1 MVHPGQRAPPPRE
14 DIGRS
19 RPADVFTLPPLTL
32 VGLTIT
38 DVEDLDWASC
48 QSVGKAAWFLGQA
61 NTVPC
66 LRHRAI
72 TERRHKASN
81 STAVFVLY
89 SVLVREI
96 DRFHY
101 ALVAGTLA
109 FLILAVALVALGA
122 SLGVAL
128 LAVAAAPFVVVIGY
142 ETLGHQHEA
151 SALERLAITT
161 GTPAT

>member
-81 STAVFVLY
+81 STRMGTMHLAA
-89 SVLVREI
+89 EK
-96 DRFHY
+96 
-101 ALVAGTLA
+101 AGAQKPLA
-109 FLILAVALVALGA
+109 KI
-122 SLGVAL
+122 S
-128 LAVAAAPFVVVIGY
+128 P
-142 ETLGHQHEA
+142 
-151 SALERLAITT
+151 S
-161 GTPAT
+161 

>member
-1 MVHPGQRAPPPRE
+1 MLRTRIVLVHPGQRA
-14 DIGRS
+14 
-19 RPADVFTLPPLTL
+19 TLPPLTL

-81 STAVFVLY
+81 STH
-89 SVLVREI
+89 LVVDA
-96 DRFHY
+96 DRSTENDGGLNPPTH
-101 ALVAGTLA
+101 
-109 FLILAVALVALGA
+109 
-122 SLGVAL
+122 
-128 LAVAAAPFVVVIGY
+128 
-142 ETLGHQHEA
+142 HEG
-151 SALERLAITT
+151 R
-161 GTPAT
+161 

>member
-1 MVHPGQRAPPPRE
+1 MLRTRIVLAHPGQRAPPPRD

-81 STAVFVLY
+81 STGGDSGIADLQGG
-89 SVLVREI
+89 
-96 DRFHY
+96 H
-101 ALVAGTLA
+101 
-109 FLILAVALVALGA
+109 
-122 SLGVAL
+122 
-128 LAVAAAPFVVVIGY
+128 APQCVI
-142 ETLGHQHEA
+142 
-151 SALERLAITT
+151 
-161 GTPAT
+161 

>member
-1 MVHPGQRAPPPRE
+1 MLRTRIVLVHPGQRAPPPRE

-81 STAVFVLY
+81 STVRSRRHFCPK
-89 SVLVREI
+89 SSTLVCVSQ
-96 DRFHY
+96 
-101 ALVAGTLA
+101 LVG
-109 FLILAVALVALGA
+109 
-122 SLGVAL
+122 
-128 LAVAAAPFVVVIGY
+128 
-142 ETLGHQHEA
+142 
-151 SALERLAITT
+151 ERLSQN
-161 GTPAT
+161 P

>member
-1 MVHPGQRAPPPRE
+1 MLRTRIVLVHPGQRAPPPRE

-81 STAVFVLY
+81 STGLKGRRRVSRKAVGY
-89 SVLVREI
+89 R
-96 DRFHY
+96 
-101 ALVAGTLA
+101 TLA
-109 FLILAVALVALGA
+109 
-122 SLGVAL
+122 
-128 LAVAAAPFVVVIGY
+128 
-142 ETLGHQHEA
+142 
-151 SALERLAITT
+151 
-161 GTPAT
+161 

>member
-1 MVHPGQRAPPPRE
+1 MLRTRIVLVHPGQRAPPPRE

-81 STAVFVLY
+81 STRPSQGTEAK
-89 SVLVREI
+89 RAEN
-96 DRFHY
+96 DRFRW
-101 ALVAGTLA
+101 ASDREL
-109 FLILAVALVALGA
+109 LINADPG
-122 SLGVAL
+122 
-128 LAVAAAPFVVVIGY
+128 
-142 ETLGHQHEA
+142 ETGREHP
-151 SALERLAITT
+151 S
-161 GTPAT
+161 

>member
-1 MVHPGQRAPPPRE
+1 MLRTRIVLVHPGQRAPPPRE

-81 STAVFVLY
+81 STV
-89 SVLVREI
+89 
-96 DRFHY
+96 
-101 ALVAGTLA
+101 
-109 FLILAVALVALGA
+109 
-122 SLGVAL
+122 
-128 LAVAAAPFVVVIGY
+128 
-142 ETLGHQHEA
+142 
-151 SALERLAITT
+151 
-161 GTPAT
+161 

>member
-38 DVEDLDWASC
+38 DVEGLDWASC

-81 STAVFVLY
+81 STF
-89 SVLVREI
+89 RRI
-96 DRFHY
+96 DSRR
-101 ALVAGTLA
+101 VAYLMGD
-109 FLILAVALVALGA
+109 VAWPTENDRLRQVADL
-122 SLGVAL
+122 
-128 LAVAAAPFVVVIGY
+128 
-142 ETLGHQHEA
+142 
-151 SALERLAITT
+151 
-161 GTPAT
+161 

>member
-1 MVHPGQRAPPPRE
+1 MLRTRIVLVHPGQRAPPPRE

-66 LRHRAI
+66 LRHGAI

-81 STAVFVLY
+81 STRMRTMHLAA
-89 SVLVREI
+89 EK
-96 DRFHY
+96 
-101 ALVAGTLA
+101 AGAQKPLA
-109 FLILAVALVALGA
+109 KI
-122 SLGVAL
+122 S
-128 LAVAAAPFVVVIGY
+128 P
-142 ETLGHQHEA
+142 
-151 SALERLAITT
+151 S
-161 GTPAT
+161 

>member
-81 STAVFVLY
+81 STVEVLTFGLFRAGSRNHLVEHLSFVDD
-89 SVLVREI
+89 S
-96 DRFHY
+96 
-101 ALVAGTLA
+101 TL
-109 FLILAVALVALGA
+109 
-122 SLGVAL
+122 S
-128 LAVAAAPFVVVIGY
+128 
-142 ETLGHQHEA
+142 E
-151 SALERLAITT
+151 
-161 GTPAT
+161 